1 MLSRQRFPILCE
13 QGRTLLPERI
23 YKGDAG
29 RKEMRREGDS
39 EPDGKRYYLWRV
51 CACIALTTRRR
62 ARGRRL
68 GLRK

>member
-1 MLSRQRFPILCE
+1 
-13 QGRTLLPERI
+13 
-23 YKGDAG
+23 
-29 RKEMRREGDS
+29 MRREGDS